1 MADEGSQK
9 KGSRLVVPLLVA
21 IIVLL
26 AVVLFTVTP
35 LRNIIFPEKTAPE
48 ITLALVEL
56 PSWDEEQGVYSFL
69 VEAAVT
75 GNPAPDVSFSRN
87 DDLTGAGPNRSFV
100 FLEPGETFLLE
111 ATATNTEGIAEAV
124 IELIA
129 DEAEFAGL
137 MGDETADHTADDP
150 ADSDTTE
157 DGSPEESADGGEDDL
172 PDEAAPG
179 PHIIDV
185 IYRGESIIA
194 LTGWGDSPPVEYIPC
209 EYAEEEHEFTFL
221 VSWGEDGGSRSV
233 SANISHGRLGNH
245 EVFDVNQDRFI
256 VSWLPPASTGGS
268 LDPLEATVQFR
279 ISTNSGAYT
288 EKRTIGI
295 VLEPVVF
302 SVATIKESIPA
313 DSALSGY
320 VTSRDYVRTGTVM
333 VGDDNA
339 NSQIKGY
346 LTFNLSSLSGISS
359 ERITA
364 AEIRFSHVN
373 KSGNPEG
380 FSCFVDFKVFNYG
393 TILEPA
399 DFAIGGSR
407 FYQAGAASFGTGLT
421 ARGSLITELRRVI
434 DAGGTRLQVKI
445 GLDEVTDNDGAWD
458 NFQFN
463 PGNVFLDVEYY

>member
-1 MADEGSQK
+1 MADEGSQR
-9 KGSRLVVPLLVA
+9 KGNRLIAPLLVV

-26 AVVLFTVTP
+26 AVVLFTATP

-48 ITLALVEL
+48 ITLALVEI
-56 PSWDEEQGVYSFL
+56 PAWDEEQGVYSFL
-69 VEAAVT
+69 VEAAVA

-111 ATATNTEGIAEAV
+111 ATATNTEGTAEASF
-124 IELIA
+124 ELIA
-129 DEAEFAGL
+129 DEAEFARL

-150 ADSDTTE
+150 EDSDTDE
-157 DGSPEESADGGEDDL
+157 DGLPEESADEGEDDL
-172 PDEAAPG
+172 TESTDPG
-179 PHIIDV
+179 PRIIDV

-209 EYAEEEHEFTFL
+209 EYVEEEHEFTFM
-221 VSWGEDGGSRSV
+221 VSWGEDGESR
-233 SANISHGRLGNH
+233 SANITAPLGRLGPHRDFNIYN
-245 EVFDVNQDRFI
+245 DVLI
-256 VSWLPPASTGGS
+256 ASWYSPASTGGS
-268 LDPLEATVQFR
+268 LDPLETTVQLEVA
-279 ISTNSGAYT
+279 TNMGAYT
-288 EKRTIGI
+288 DRRTIGI
-295 VLEPVVF
+295 VLEPVA
-302 SVATIKESIPA
+302 VAVAIMEESIPA
-313 DSALSGY
+313 DSGLSGY

-339 NSQIKGY
+339 NTQIKGY

-380 FSCFVDFKVFNYG
+380 FSRFVDFKVFNYG

-407 FYQAGAASFGTGLT
+407 FYQAGAASFGTGST
-421 ARGSLITELRRVI
+421 ARGSLINELQHALDVGRSRI
-434 DAGGTRLQVKI
+434 QIKI

-463 PGNVFLDVEYY
+463 PGNVYLDVEYY